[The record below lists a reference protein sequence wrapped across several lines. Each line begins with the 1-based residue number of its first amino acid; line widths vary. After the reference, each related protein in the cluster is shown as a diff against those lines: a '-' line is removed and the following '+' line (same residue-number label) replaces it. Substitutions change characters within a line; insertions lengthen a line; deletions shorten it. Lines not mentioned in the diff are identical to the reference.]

1 MRDGVSPDSAA
12 GDSLRTGTDG
22 LPPNPVARRRA
33 SKRKEVDTM
42 PFLREI
48 LARLTIRL
56 RVRCAG
62 AEPSRAPGARAVAV
76 LLLTMAA
83 CAAAAASA
91 PEPPPATLAVVDI
104 AGDFVTF
111 WDATQRLPT
120 DERVARFKRD
130 VATKFPAFYGV
141 ERHGGRITQERQDA
155 RIANAIESFGPI
167 RDAYRAKAASFARD
181 MAAAM
186 PSFLAAFPDFKPDVA
201 VYVLHSLGEM
211 DGGTR
216 TFGGREYLI
225 FGVDGIVRYH
235 AGSRETAFFHH
246 ELFHVHHASHFGDC
260 AAVWCGLWQEG
271 LAVHV
276 ASELNPGATPTELML
291 SIPAG
296 LIPDT
301 ERQLVASLEQL
312 RAVLDSTD
320 RRHVAGLFSGGEA
333 DGTGLPARRGYYLG
347 LLVAREVAKG
357 RGLDALARL
366 PAEQAQ
372 PLVAEAVGSLLARA
386 RQGSPAR

>member
-1 MRDGVSPDSAA
+1 MRQGASLDSAPVHPFRPA
-12 GDSLRTGTDG
+12 GNLR
-22 LPPNPVARRRA
+22 LPNPGARRRA
-33 SKRKEVDTM
+33 SKRTEVDTV
-42 PFLREI
+42 PFVPEVLEK
-48 LARLTIRL
+48 LTMLFYVQRP
-56 RVRCAG
+56 G
-62 AEPSRAPGARAVAV
+62 AEPVPASGARAVAV

-83 CAAAAASA
+83 CAAAAANP

-104 AGDFVTF
+104 ADDFVTF
-111 WDATQRLPT
+111 WDASQGLPT
-120 DERVARFKRD
+120 MERVARFKRD
-130 VATKFPAFYGV
+130 VAPKFPAFYGV

-155 RIANAIESFGPI
+155 RIASAIESFGPI
-167 RDAYRAKAASFARD
+167 RDAYGAKAASFAQD

-186 PSFLAAFPDFKPDVA
+186 PSFVAAFPDFRPDVT

-235 AGSRETAFFHH
+235 TGSREAAFFHH
-246 ELFHVHHASHFGDC
+246 ELFHIHHGTHFGDC
-260 AAVWCGLWQEG
+260 EAVWCGLWQEG
-271 LAVHV
+271 LAVHM

-301 ERQLVASLEQL
+301 ERQLEASLEQL
-312 RAVLDSTD
+312 SAVLDSTD
-320 RRHVAGLFSGGEA
+320 RKHVAGLFSGGEV

-357 RGLDALARL
+357 RALDALARM
-366 PAEQAQ
+366 PAQHAQ
-372 PLVAEAVGSLLARA
+372 PLVAEAVKSLLARA
-386 RQGSPAR
+386 RQNAAAR